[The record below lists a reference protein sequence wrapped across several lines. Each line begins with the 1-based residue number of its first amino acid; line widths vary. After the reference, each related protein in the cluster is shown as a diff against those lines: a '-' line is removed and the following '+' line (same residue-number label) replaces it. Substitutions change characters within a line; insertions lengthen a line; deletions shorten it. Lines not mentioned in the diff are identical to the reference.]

1 MGNSSSTSSSSST
14 TTTLPPGYNASPESR
29 AALNELM
36 IAEIHKLERDNR
48 ELLEAIQVKRANLRE
63 VRQNSLKSLGET
75 DNAVKFG
82 LEKAQNEVKEA
93 FFGELSQL
101 KKSKQQ
107 ILADTVA
114 ELQAVAF
121 AERKLFMQEDVHATV
136 RRDLENNWRRVKKQ
150 IVEEGTHKLQQ
161 ALHISLEEHD
171 RILADRKII
180 FDEEKRKLQAL
191 VHEHTATKSTG
202 IFAWF
207 SPGSSRKKPREES
220 DSDCEDDEIDHRT
233 STSGNATKRSKP

>member
-1 MGNSSSTSSSSST
+1 M
-14 TTTLPPGYNASPESR
+14 
-29 AALNELM
+29 
-36 IAEIHKLERDNR
+36 KF
-48 ELLEAIQVKRANLRE
+48 
-63 VRQNSLKSLGET
+63 

-82 LEKAQNEVKEA
+82 LEKAQSEVKEA
-93 FFGELSQL
+93 FFEELSQL

-121 AERKLFMQEDVHATV
+121 RERTLFMQEDVYATV

-171 RILADRKII
+171 RILAERKVILD
-180 FDEEKRKLQAL
+180 DEKKKLQSL

-202 IFAWF
+202 IFSWF

-220 DSDCEDDEIDHRT
+220 DSDCDDGDDEIDHRT
-233 STSGNATKRSKP
+233 SASGKGTKRSRQ